1 MVAHHTPVHLLLRA
15 HEAAGKLE
23 PIVAMQI
30 IDEAVSFL
38 QERQVLRFY
47 PGNSPA
53 GLQFA
58 EKMRVH
64 ILQYPVAVLQ
74 FVRAGQLPELS
85 IE

>member
-1 MVAHHTPVHLLLRA
+1 
-15 HEAAGKLE
+15 
-23 PIVAMQI
+23 MQI
-30 IDEAVSFL
+30 VSETVSFL

-47 PGNSPA
+47 PGNSRT

-64 ILQYPVAVLQ
+64 ILQDPVAVLL
-74 FVRAGQLPELS
+74 FVCTGQLPELS